1 MHEKEDDDALS
12 PRALLRT
19 MAIAAVLAA
28 AVSACNKSRDNPV
41 TPQPPRPHAEAAC
54 GAKLMHAIYQS
65 DGRQRAFFAEG
76 ERSVPGDEAPRR
88 LVIRS

>member
-1 MHEKEDDDALS
+1 MHDREDENALS

-19 MAIAAVLAA
+19 MAIAALLAA
-28 AVSACNKSRDNPV
+28 AVSACNKSRDIPV
-41 TPQPPRPHAEAAC
+41 TPQPPKPHAEAAG

-76 ERSVPGDEAPRR
+76 ERPGNADESPRR